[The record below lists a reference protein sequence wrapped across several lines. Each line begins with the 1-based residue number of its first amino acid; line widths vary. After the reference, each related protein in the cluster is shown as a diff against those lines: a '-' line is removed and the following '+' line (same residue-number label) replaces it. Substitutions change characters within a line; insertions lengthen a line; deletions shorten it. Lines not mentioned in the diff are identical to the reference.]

1 MTGPCAKTRVTCTLT
16 FPNGVEVVGE
26 NLCANPQAVCPR
38 APGED
43 YTKCATVCQQM
54 GHAEAQAVAA
64 CGGIADGASAV
75 LRGHTYAC
83 QKCQEAL
90 FGAGVISLFVDPRA
104 PA

>member
-38 APGED
+38 APGE
-43 YTKCATVCQQM
+43 CQQM
-54 GHAEAQAVAA
+54 GHAEVQAVAA

-90 FGAGVISLFVDPRA
+90 FGAGVISLFVDPRK